1 MKTENQKAPLFSII
15 VPVYNV
21 RDYVEKCIA
30 SVLNQSFR
38 DFELLLID
46 DGSTDG
52 SGEYI
57 DIVASQDARV
67 RTFHQANSGVS
78 AARNLGLDKAVGQ
91 WIVFVDGDDALVPN
105 ALQIL
110 SECISDHPEVELI
123 TYDFERVSS
132 LSDTPQAA
140 GPEYSKTVYD
150 CSGTV
155 NYRALDRYMVWSE
168 AFGRGSF
175 AGLRFEKLRNGEDV
189 VFCNTL
195 ACRAG
200 RCMDISAKL
209 YQYLQREYSAK
220 VNVWDKRRFEDCAT
234 MNRLI
239 LNNLLSC
246 DKNIDRTWLK
256 RWVGGLL
263 LFVPQ
268 LWQEDMKFRIE
279 YYLRHRKLL
288 KEVRRLKNLPK
299 YLSTWISVATLLES
313 VNYFKAMA
321 MCPMRLYS
329 RLKNR

>member
-1 MKTENQKAPLFSII
+1 MKAENQKAPLFSII

-21 RDYVEKCIA
+21 RDYIEKSID
-30 SVLNQSFR
+30 SVLNQSFT

-52 SGEYI
+52 SGECI
-57 DIVASQDARV
+57 DRVASQDARV

-78 AARNLGLDKAVGQ
+78 AARNLGLEKALGQ

-168 AFGRGSF
+168 AFRRGSF
-175 AGLRFEKLRNGEDV
+175 AGLRFDKLRNGEDV

-220 VNVWDKRRFEDCAT
+220 VNVWDKRRFEDYAT

-239 LNNLLSC
+239 LNHLLYC
-246 DKNIDRTWLK
+246 DKKIDRAWLK

-268 LWQEDMKFRIE
+268 LWQQDKEFRIE
-279 YYLRHRKLL
+279 YFLRHRKLM

-299 YLSTWISVATLLES
+299 YLRAWISVATLFKS
-313 VNYFKAMA
+313 GIYFKATA

>member
-1 MKTENQKAPLFSII
+1 MKTYNQKAPLFSII

-21 RDYVEKCIA
+21 RDYIEKCIA

-57 DIVASQDARV
+57 DRVASQDARV

-78 AARNLGLDKAVGQ
+78 AARNLGLDNAIGQ

-105 ALQIL
+105 ALRIL
-110 SECISDHPEVELI
+110 SDCIAKHPEVELI

-168 AFGRGSF
+168 AFRRKSF
-175 AGLRFEKLRNGEDV
+175 ADLRFEALKNGEDV
-189 VFCNTL
+189 LFCNTL
-195 ACRAG
+195 ACRAE
-200 RCMDISAKL
+200 RCLDISAKL
-209 YQYLQREYSAK
+209 YLYLQRESSAK
-220 VNVWDKRRFEDCAT
+220 VNVWNKHRFEDYAT
-234 MNRLI
+234 MNRFV

-246 DKNIDRTWLK
+246 DKKIDRTWLK

-268 LWQEDMKFRIE
+268 LWQEDKEFRIE
-279 YYLRHRKLL
+279 YFLRHRKLM

-299 YLSTWISVATLLES
+299 YLSAWISAATLLES
-313 VNYFKAMA
+313 GNYYKATA

>member
-1 MKTENQKAPLFSII
+1 MKTDNQKAPLFSII

-21 RDYVEKCIA
+21 RDYIEKCIE

-57 DIVASQDARV
+57 DRVASQDVRV
-67 RTFHQANSGVS
+67 QTFHQTNSGVS
-78 AARNLGLDKAVGQ
+78 AARNLGLEKALGQ

-110 SECISDHPEVELI
+110 SECISDHPEVGLI

-132 LSDTPQAA
+132 LTDTSQAA
-140 GPEYSKTVYD
+140 RTEFCETVFD
-150 CSGTV
+150 CCETV
-155 NYRALDRYMVWSE
+155 NNLVLDRYMVWSE
-168 AFGRGSF
+168 TFRRKSF

-209 YQYLQREYSAK
+209 YLYLQRESSAK
-220 VNVWDKRRFEDCAT
+220 VNVWDKRRFEDYAL

-239 LNNLLSC
+239 LNNLNSS
-246 DKNIDRTWLK
+246 DKEIDRMWLK

-268 LWQEDMKFRIE
+268 MWKQDKEFRKD
-279 YYLRHRKLL
+279 YFLCHRKLL
-288 KEVRRLKNLPK
+288 KGVKRLKNMPK
-299 YLSTWISVATLLES
+299 ILNVWISVATLFKS
-313 VNYFKAMA
+313 GNYFKATA
-321 MCPMRLYS
+321 MCPMRIYS
-329 RLKNR
+329 RLRK